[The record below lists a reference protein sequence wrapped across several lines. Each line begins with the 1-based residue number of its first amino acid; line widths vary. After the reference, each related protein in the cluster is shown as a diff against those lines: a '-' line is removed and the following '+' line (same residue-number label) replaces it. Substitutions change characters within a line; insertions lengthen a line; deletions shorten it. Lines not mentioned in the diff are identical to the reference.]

1 MDEIE
6 LLKLEFLQYLK
17 TKINLTFD
25 QITKEFATLKDAI
38 QNFLEDNGNR
48 SMPYSNNSEHVLTE
62 KQQEILN
69 VLKREGS
76 LYHNDLREKVKI
88 PSPAINTYFEI
99 LEDLKLIEIV
109 HKKESD
115 GRFKKYIALKNHT

>member
-6 LLKLEFLQYLK
+6 SLKLEFLQYLK

-25 QITKEFATLKDAI
+25 QITKEFATLKETI

-48 SMPYSNNSEHVLTE
+48 SMSYSNSGEHFLTE

-76 LYHNDLREKVKI
+76 LNHNVLREKVNI
-88 PSPAINTYFEI
+88 SFPAINTYFEI
-99 LEDLKLIEIV
+99 LEDLNLIEIV
-109 HKKESD
+109 HKKDSG
-115 GRFKKYIALKNHT
+115 GRIKKFIALKNHK